1 MQDNLP
7 IGARIKVFSH
17 EDTGDIAAEMI
28 WFDAGDPYVRIMKNG
43 EIIIRTPAKITIEST
58 GDEVLIKSPT
68 KITLDAP
75 LVEETHDNKV
85 DGDNTIVGFCTHDGC
100 SCI

>member
-1 MQDNLP
+1 VHEEAP
-7 IGARIKVFSH
+7 IASEQAGTRVIAVAPGDTSVDYAVEAIDFETGAYI
-17 EDTGDIAAEMI
+17 
-28 WFDAGDPYVRIMKNG
+28 RIMKDG
-43 EIIIRTPAKITIEST
+43 EII
-58 GDEVLIKSPT
+58 LHSPT

-85 DGDNTIVGFCTHDGC
+85 DGDSTIVGFCTHDGC